1 MRFEGFGSAGNPI
14 IIGLEVKL
22 LNAEYR
28 AYLEN
33 GVDRT
38 GTHCLKWDDR
48 KNTFGRED
56 VLPMWVADMDF
67 PTLPAICQAL
77 AKRTEHPVF
86 GYTFVTPEEKRAELG
101 WLERRHG
108 VKAEEDWILYC
119 DGVVDSLFACARA
132 FARPGSQIMVQ
143 PPVYGPFYQ
152 AAKVNGFGLW
162 RNGLRQTEDG
172 WHMDLENMEQGFR
185 SGVSMFLLC
194 NPHNPVGRVW
204 TREELLQVTELAD
217 RYGVTIVSDEIHSDF
232 IYAPHRLNSIL
243 SLPHPE
249 RRIMLHSAT
258 KTFNLA
264 ALRQSSLLAP
274 GEEKR
279 ALLRTELEK
288 MHAGTPNLFGA
299 LAQRVAYE
307 QGDEWLDELL
317 RYLQE
322 NRDWLK
328 DALSRRL
335 PQIRMSDL
343 EGTYL
348 AWLDFRAFQMDQE
361 TLSEKLIRETGL
373 GLSSGLQ
380 FGEEGNGFF
389 RMNLATQRKNV
400 EEAVDRLAKTFG

>member
-132 FARPGSQIMVQ
+132 FARG
-143 PPVYGPFYQ
+143 
-152 AAKVNGFGLW
+152 A
-162 RNGLRQTEDG
+162 
-172 WHMDLENMEQGFR
+172 R
-185 SGVSMFLLC
+185 SWC
-194 NPHNPVGRVW
+194 
-204 TREELLQVTELAD
+204 
-217 RYGVTIVSDEIHSDF
+217 
-232 IYAPHRLNSIL
+232 
-243 SLPHPE
+243 SLPFTGRSI
-249 RRIMLHSAT
+249 RR
-258 KTFNLA
+258 
-264 ALRQSSLLAP
+264 
-274 GEEKR
+274 
-279 ALLRTELEK
+279 
-288 MHAGTPNLFGA
+288 
-299 LAQRVAYE
+299 
-307 QGDEWLDELL
+307 
-317 RYLQE
+317 
-322 NRDWLK
+322 
-328 DALSRRL
+328 RR
-335 PQIRMSDL
+335 
-343 EGTYL
+343 
-348 AWLDFRAFQMDQE
+348 
-361 TLSEKLIRETGL
+361 
-373 GLSSGLQ
+373 
-380 FGEEGNGFF
+380 
-389 RMNLATQRKNV
+389 
-400 EEAVDRLAKTFG
+400 

>member
-1 MRFEGFGSAGNPI
+1 MR
-14 IIGLEVKL
+14 L

-28 AYLEN
+28 AYLESN
-33 GVDRT
+33 IDRA
-38 GTHCLKWDDR
+38 GTNCLKWDDR

-67 PTLPAICQAL
+67 PTLPAICREL
-77 AKRTEHPVF
+77 SKRTEHPIF
-86 GYTFVTPEEKRAELG
+86 GYTFVSKEEKQAELR

-108 VKAEEDWILYC
+108 VRAEDDWILYC
-119 DGVVDSLFACARA
+119 DGVVDSLFACVRA
-132 FARPGSQIMVQ
+132 FARPETQIMVQ

-152 AAKVNGFGLW
+152 AAKVNGHGIW
-162 RNGLRQTEDG
+162 RNRLQQTENG
-172 WHMDLENMEQGFR
+172 WRMDFENMEQGFR
-185 SGVSMFLLC
+185 SGVSLLLLC
-194 NPHNPVGRVW
+194 NPHNPIGRVW
-204 TREELLQVTELAD
+204 TREELLRATQLAD
-217 RYGVTIVSDEIHSDF
+217 QYDVTIVSDEIHGDF
-232 IYAPHRLNSIL
+232 IYEPHHLNSIL

-264 ALRQSSLLAP
+264 ALRHSSLLVP
-274 GEEKR
+274 CEEKR
-279 ALLRTELEK
+279 ALIRAELEK

-317 RYLQE
+317 LYLRE

-335 PQIRMSDL
+335 PQIRMSEL
-343 EGTYL
+343 QGTYL
-348 AWLDFRAFQMDQE
+348 AWLDFRSTRLDQE
-361 TLSEKLIRETGL
+361 MISKKLIQQARL
-373 GLSSGLQ
+373 GLSNGLQ

-389 RMNLATQRKNV
+389 RMNLATQRRNL
-400 EEAVDRLAKTFG
+400 EEAVTKLEKAFD